1 MALPVRAE
9 RLNTGE
15 IHIMSMRRFNDVTTE
30 CTRGDVAHQPNTVA
44 GPGRTGLALF
54 TDLYEL
60 TMLQAYFE
68 EGMMEKAAFSLF
80 IRRLPERRNFLLACG
95 LATVLDYL
103 ERLRFGDD
111 DLDYLDSL
119 GKFSHRFLDWLKD
132 FHFAGDVY
140 AVPEGTPVFA
150 NEPILEI
157 VASLPQAQM
166 VETFVMN
173 QIHIQTLLATKAQ
186 RVVTAA
192 GGRPVVD
199 FGARRMHGIDAAL
212 KAARA
217 FYIGGVAATSNV
229 LAGKQLGVPISGTMA
244 HSYVQAH
251 QDEAEAFRA
260 FAHLYPDTILLVDTY
275 DTLAGVRKV
284 IDLGNTLGKDFR
296 VKAVR
301 LDSGDLLALS
311 REVRQLLDGA
321 CLSDMEIFA
330 SGGLD
335 EDQVAELLSSGAPID
350 GFGIGTSMGVS
361 NDAPDLDI
369 AYKLCEYAG
378 RGRLKLSTDKPVL
391 PGRKQI
397 FRLTENGHDVSDVI
411 ARAEEDLPGRPLLLA
426 VMRDGRRLPAGYVD
440 LESARGYAARQVDR
454 LPDRVRAITRAR
466 PPYPVKVSEALSL
479 FQKKI
484 TDELAAV

>member
-1 MALPVRAE
+1 
-9 RLNTGE
+9 
-15 IHIMSMRRFNDVTTE
+15 MSMRSFNDVTIE
-30 CTRGDVAHQPNTVA
+30 YARGDDTHQPDA
-44 GPGRTGLALF
+44 AADRGHAGLALF

-68 EGMMEKAAFSLF
+68 EGMTEQATFSLF
-80 IRRLPERRNFLLACG
+80 VRRLPERRNFLLACG
-95 LATVLDYL
+95 LGTVLDYL
-103 ERLRFGDD
+103 ERLHFGED
-111 DLDYLDSL
+111 DLAYLASL
-119 GKFSHRFLDWLKD
+119 GKFSARFLQWLKD
-132 FHFAGDVY
+132 FRFAGDVY
-140 AVPEGTPVFA
+140 AVSEGTPLFA

-157 VASLPQAQM
+157 VAPLPQAQL

-173 QIHIQTLLATKAQ
+173 QIHVQTLLATKAH

-192 GGRPVVD
+192 GGLPVTD

-217 FYIGGVAATSNV
+217 FYIGGVDATSNV
-229 LAGKQLGVPISGTMA
+229 LAGKQLGIPIAGTMA
-244 HSYVQAH
+244 HSYIQAH

-260 FAHLYPDTILLVDTY
+260 FAQLYPDTILLVDTY

-284 IDLGNTLGKDFR
+284 IDLAETLGSDFK

-311 REVRQLLDGA
+311 IQVRQLLDESG
-321 CLSDMEIFA
+321 LGGVEIFA

-335 EDQVAELLSSGAPID
+335 EDQVSELLSGGAPID

-361 NDAPDLDI
+361 NDAPDLDM

-378 RGRLKLSTDKPVL
+378 KGRLKLSTDKPVL

-397 FRLTENGHDVSDVI
+397 FRLTESDRDVRDVI
-411 ARAEEDLPGRPLLLA
+411 ARADENLEGRPLLLA
-426 VMRDGRRLPAGYVD
+426 VMRDGKRLPAGHVD
-440 LESARGYAARQVDR
+440 LESARAYVAQQVGR
-454 LPDRVRAITRAR
+454 LPDPVRAISRAR
-466 PPYPVKVSEALSL
+466 PPYPVTVSNALSL
-479 FQKKI
+479 YQRKI
-484 TDELAAV
+484 ADEVTAI